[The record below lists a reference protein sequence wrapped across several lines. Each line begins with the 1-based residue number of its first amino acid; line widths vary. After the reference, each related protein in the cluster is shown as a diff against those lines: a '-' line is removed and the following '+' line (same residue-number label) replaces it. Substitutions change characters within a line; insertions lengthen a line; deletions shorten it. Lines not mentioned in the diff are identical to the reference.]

1 MHGYDEDIQ
10 RLKERVDCG
19 MLLERLAP
27 GWRLDAREST
37 RRARK
42 YRRGPGE
49 ILIVCHEG
57 RGWWDPT
64 SARKGDVFTLARL
77 LDPRLDFGGAKRLL
91 RDIAGIA
98 SAPSGFWHGHD
109 DRPSP
114 VSPALRWE
122 RRPRLSQGSAAW
134 LYLTR
139 QRGLPASVLLAACAA
154 DAIREGS
161 YGSGWFAHRAADGT
175 VTGMEMRGPDWR
187 SFSAGGGKTLFR
199 LPGGPGPLPRLAVCE
214 AAIDALSLAAIEQ
227 MRHDTLY
234 AATTGGIGPG
244 TVTALRPL
252 LRDLAADPAGIL
264 IAATD
269 ADPPGRRLAAR
280 LAELAAAS
288 RVRFR
293 AILPPEGLNDWND
306 AIRARELIP

>member
-77 LDPRLDFGGAKRLL
+77 LDPGLDFGGAKRLL

-98 SAPSGFWHGHD
+98 PAPSGFWYEED
-109 DRPSP
+109 NRPSP

-122 RRPRLSQGSAAW
+122 GRPRLSQGSATW

-139 QRGLPASVLLAACAA
+139 QRGLPTSVLLAACAA
-154 DAIREGS
+154 DAIREGP
-161 YGSGWFAHRAADGT
+161 YASGWFAHRAADGT
-175 VTGMEMRGPDWR
+175 VTGIEMRGPDWR

-199 LPGGPGPLPRLAVCE
+199 LPGGPGSLPRLAVCE
-214 AAIDALSLAAIEQ
+214 AAIDALSLAAIER

-234 AATTGGIGPG
+234 AATT
-244 TVTALRPL
+244 AC
-252 LRDLAADPAGIL
+252 AAERNRKVA
-264 IAATD
+264 
-269 ADPPGRRLAAR
+269 
-280 LAELAAAS
+280 
-288 RVRFR
+288 
-293 AILPPEGLNDWND
+293 
-306 AIRARELIP
+306 

>member
-1 MHGYDEDIQ
+1 MHGYDDDIQ
-10 RLKERVDCG
+10 QLKERVDCG

-42 YRRGPGE
+42 YRRGHGE
-49 ILIVCHEG
+49 ILIVNHDG

-64 SARKGDVFTLARL
+64 SERKGDVFTLARL
-77 LDPRLDFGGAKRLL
+77 LDPGLDFGGAKTLL

-98 SAPSGFWHGHD
+98 PTPSGVRR
-109 DRPSP
+109 DRGDQPPP
-114 VSPALRWE
+114 VPPDLRWE
-122 RRPRLSQGSAAW
+122 RRPRLSQGSATW
-134 LYLTR
+134 LYLTL
-139 QRGLPASVLLAACAA
+139 QRCLPASVLLAARAA
-154 DAIREGS
+154 DVIREGP
-161 YGSGWFAHRAADGT
+161 YGSGWFAHRDADGT
-175 VTGMEMRGPDWR
+175 VTGIEMRGPTWR
-187 SFSAGGGKTLFR
+187 GFSAGGGKTLFR

-227 MRHDTLY
+227 MRCDTLY

-244 TVTALRPL
+244 TVTALRDL
-252 LRDLAADPAGIL
+252 CRDLSADPAGIL

-269 ADPPGRRLAAR
+269 ADLPGRRLAAR

-288 RVRFR
+288 RVRFD
-293 AILPPEGLNDWND
+293 AILPPNGLNDWND
-306 AIRARELIP
+306 VLRARELIP